1 MNIDTI
7 ENVCMMIAFSI
18 ALLASLFRY
27 IEVPRKGYLCLCG
40 FFLAHILSDYY
51 WTVYSLVMGEYPD
64 ISAFLAY
71 LGWNISYIILA
82 FASFYL
88 REPGSKKYFHPLM
101 LVPIPLNI
109 IQFFIYIQFGG
120 IFNNIF
126 QVSLVTICAVLNLQ
140 QILYYLKNKKNGATF
155 PFFHAA
161 SLLYV
166 TTELGMWTST
176 CYFWSGDLK
185 NPYYTFAFLN
195 YITAVLFP
203 LAVARDY
210 YSKGLTPPERSS
222 DEIRF
227 QVRIQLIV
235 SAIVGGGLAAGYYF
249 ATWMRNR
256 LPEGSENTEA
266 FNTVAVIL
274 LVFSMFID
282 LILIGV
288 MYIIS
293 VRYKETIREKKP
305 ETTENRSRLNIV
317 ITLAISFG
325 LMLFAVIYTSRLF
338 YRVSVT
344 GLYESGEAKA
354 ESTAASLE
362 NYLAIA
368 QSTLKVTADTVDLM
382 IKGGESQE
390 KILNYILMETG
401 KQKYELDENFTG
413 LYGLVRGEYMDGLA
427 WVPPDDYEPRERDWY
442 KEAIEAGGE
451 VHVVSPY
458 IDAQTHTVII
468 SICRML
474 DDNPGNPDHN
484 VVAFDVMVN
493 RIQEITQEVDIGG
506 KGYALIANSDGMI
519 IAHNDPDMCGS
530 NLSDVWEEDV
540 MSLVKSS
547 DSATVKT
554 TLNGEQSTL
563 FVKPIMDQW
572 YLMIVVAD
580 TKLLEEVNSQLL
592 VNIIVSAIIFLLI
605 TVFYYLGYKNEQAYG
620 KKVEEMK
627 ATRQKQE
634 YEAEVLRLEKLASD
648 EANKAKSSFLADMS
662 HEIRTPIN
670 AILGMNEMILRE
682 TDETGVLEYAR
693 NIKSSGRNLLQLI
706 NSILDFSKI
715 EDGKM
720 EIVPVRYSVNTLVT
734 YLINS
739 VQERVD
745 AKNLELNVNIDPN
758 IPSELFGDDS
768 RIDQVILNLLTNAV
782 KYTPEGSVTLS
793 MNVRKNTGD
802 KVLLYVEV
810 ADTGIGIKESD
821 MGKLFE
827 SFERLDVTRNRNIEG
842 TGLGISI
849 TTKLLGLMGSE
860 LKVESEYGKGSVFC
874 FELWQKIENPEP
886 LGEYKLSVIHDE
898 DLHAYHESFHA
909 EDARVLVVDDTKMN
923 IMVVVN
929 LLKET
934 KMKIDTALNGQEA
947 VRLADKNHYD
957 IILLDQR
964 MPGMDGTQ
972 TLKAIRE
979 LESALN
985 VETPVICLT
994 ADAIRGAKERY
1005 MAQGF
1010 SDYLTKPV
1018 EGRDLERMLL
1028 SYLPEDK
1035 IVRNAA
1041 PEPAEDAPADTSGD
1055 PRLDALAA
1063 AGFDTAAGIKYCN
1076 GYKDVYF
1083 SILAEF
1089 AQEHDRKSVKLLK
1102 DYEDKDWNDYSIL
1115 IHSVKSSAK
1124 TIGATKL
1131 SEIAARLEAS
1141 AKEGDRFAVESE
1153 HDKAMK
1159 MYEEVSRIIRDNVDV
1174 GEDDGSASDE
1184 DDDVLEFAPEE

>member
-7 ENVCMMIAFSI
+7 ENVCMIIAFSI
-18 ALLASLFRY
+18 ALLRSLFRY
-27 IEVPRKGYLCLCG
+27 IEVPRRGYLCLCG

-51 WTVYSLVMGEYPD
+51 WTVYTLVMGENPD

-71 LGWNISYIILA
+71 LGWNVSYVILV
-82 FASFYL
+82 FASYYL
-88 REPGSKKYFHPLM
+88 REPESKKYFNIVM
-101 LVPIPLNI
+101 LIPIPLNFVQFMI
-109 IQFFIYIQFGG
+109 YNQYGGVLNNFIQ
-120 IFNNIF
+120 
-126 QVSLVTICAVLNLQ
+126 VTLVTAAVWFNLQ
-140 QILYYLKNKKNGATF
+140 QILYFIKNKKNGAQF
-155 PFFHAA
+155 PYFHVI

-166 TTELGMWTST
+166 VTEVGMWTSS
-176 CYFWSGDLK
+176 CYFWSGDIK
-185 NPYYTFAFLN
+185 NPYYYCAFLN
-195 YITAVLFP
+195 YAVAVLFSW
-203 LAVARDY
+203 AVAKDY
-210 YSKGLTPPERSS
+210 AGKGLTPPERTS
-222 DEIRF
+222 DEIKLQVRF
-227 QVRIQLIV
+227 QVIV
-235 SAIVGGGLAAGYYF
+235 TAIIGGGLAAGYYF
-249 ATWMRNR
+249 AMWMKSKI
-256 LPEGSENTEA
+256 PEGPENLEA
-266 FNTVAVIL
+266 LNTIAIIL
-274 LVFSMFID
+274 LVFSIFID
-282 LILIGV
+282 LLLIGI

-293 VRYKETIREKKP
+293 VRYKETLKEKK
-305 ETTENRSRLNIV
+305 TSENDKRSRFNLV
-317 ITLAISFG
+317 MTLSVCFV

-354 ESTAASLE
+354 ESTAATLE

-382 IKGGESQE
+382 IKSDEPQE
-390 KILNYILMETG
+390 KILSYILKETD

-442 KEAIEAGGE
+442 KEAVKAGGE
-451 VHVVSPY
+451 AHVVSPY
-458 IDAQTHTVII
+458 VDAQTHTVII
-468 SICRML
+468 TICRML
-474 DDNPGNPDHN
+474 DDNPGNSDHN

-493 RIQEITQEVDIGG
+493 RIQEITQEVDLGG

-519 IAHNDPDMCGS
+519 ISHHDPELCGEY
-530 NLSDVWEEDV
+530 LSDIWEEDV
-540 MSLVKSS
+540 LSLIKNSEE
-547 DSATVKT
+547 DTVKT
-554 TLNGEQSTL
+554 TLNGMENTI
-563 FVKPIMDQW
+563 FVKPVMDQW
-572 YLMIVVAD
+572 YFMIVTRD
-580 TKLLEEVNSQLL
+580 TKLLEEVNSQLM
-592 VNIIVSAIIFLLI
+592 VNIIVSAIVFILI
-605 TVFYYLGYKNEQAYG
+605 SIFYYIGYKNEQAYG
-620 KKVEEMK
+620 KKVEEMN
-627 ATRQKQE
+627 ATRRKQE

-682 TDETGVLEYAR
+682 TGETGVLEYAR

-720 EIVPVRYSVNTLVT
+720 EIVPVRYSVSTLVT

-745 AKNLELNVNIDPN
+745 AKNLELFVNIDPD
-758 IPSELFGDDS
+758 IPSELYGDDS
-768 RIDQVILNLLTNAV
+768 RIDQIILNLLTNAV

-793 MNVRKNTGD
+793 MKARENTGD

-886 LGEYKLSVIHDE
+886 LGEYKMSVINDE

-909 EDARVLVVDDTKMN
+909 EGARVLVVDDTKMN
-923 IMVVVN
+923 IMVVEN

-934 KMKIDTALNGQEA
+934 KMHIDTALNGQEA
-947 VRLADKNHYD
+947 VRLAEENHYD

-972 TLKAIRE
+972 TLNAIRE
-979 LESALN
+979 LENALN

-1005 MAQGF
+1005 MSQGF

-1028 SYLPEDK
+1028 QYLPEEK
-1035 IVRNAA
+1035 ISRNTSSEPV
-1041 PEPAEDAPADTSGD
+1041 PEKTVEHGND
-1055 PRLDALAA
+1055 PVLEALSS
-1063 AGFDTAAGIKYCN
+1063 AGFDTDTGIKYCN
-1076 GYKDVYF
+1076 GYKDVYM

-1089 AQEHDRKSVKLLK
+1089 ANEQKRKSVKLVK
-1102 DYEDKDWNDYSIL
+1102 HFEDKDWNEYSIL

-1131 SEIAARLEAS
+1131 SDMAARLEAAS
-1141 AKEGDRFAVESE
+1141 KGGDIAAVEKE
-1153 HDKAMK
+1153 HDTAMK
-1159 MYEEVSRIIRDNVDV
+1159 LYEEVRQIIARNIDTQDDV
-1174 GEDDGSASDE
+1174 GYDAS
-1184 DDDVLEFAPEE
+1184 DDDVLEFEPEGD